1 MSNVVSYEIKE
12 SIGVISV
19 NNPPVNALSHELRV
33 GIIEALN
40 QAQDDDSKAIV
51 LFCEGRTFI
60 AGADIKEFGQPRK
73 NPILP
78 EMLDE
83 FDKSK
88 KLLVAAVHG
97 TALGGGFETALS
109 CHYRCA
115 LDSAKF
121 GLPEINLGLLP
132 GAGGTQRVP
141 RLAGAEA
148 ALEIMTSGRP
158 IAASKALSL
167 NLIDH
172 IIEGD
177 DLLASAITYT
187 QSLLADNAPLRR
199 VRDLQ
204 VPAVPEGFF
213 AVAEKEITKRS
224 KGLMAPQ
231 KILNCV
237 KAACEVDFDAGMAI
251 ELESFMTCL
260 ESPESAGMRHAFF
273 AERQTSKIAGLAKD
287 TPLRP
292 INKVGII
299 GAGLMGGGIAMN
311 FANVGIPVTLL
322 ELSEEALEKGTN
334 TIRKNYARS
343 VKKGR
348 MSEADLE
355 ARMNLISTSTSY
367 ESLGDV
373 DLVIEAVFENPDVKK
388 EVFKKLD
395 EVCKQGA
402 ILASNTSYQNIDD
415 IASVTSRP
423 QDVIGMHFFSPAN
436 VMKLLEV
443 VRGEKTADD
452 VLATAMKLAKS
463 IRKVPVLSRVCYG
476 FIGNRMFGP
485 YIRTAN
491 MLLLEGATPEQIDN
505 AATSWGMAMGP
516 VSVIDLAGIDIG
528 VSARR
533 AKADPNEN
541 PLNFLASDLMF
552 DQGRLGQK
560 TGAGFYNYDP
570 ETRART
576 TDDDMLALI
585 EAAAE
590 ERGIEQRSF
599 TDKEIVERLV
609 YALVNEGASILEEGI
624 AQRASDI
631 DITYLYGYGFPA
643 HRGGPMFYADQIGL
657 DKIVERMADFAISI
671 QAEHW
676 EPSPL
681 LKSLASEGKSFASF
695 SSTD

>member
-1 MSNVVSYEIKE
+1 MSNVVSYEIKD

-33 GIIEALN
+33 GIIEALS
-40 QAQDDDSKAIV
+40 QAQNDDSKAIV
-51 LFCEGRTFI
+51 LICEGRTFI
-60 AGADIKEFGQPRK
+60 AGADIKEFG
-73 NPILP
+73 LP
-78 EMLDE
+78 PQSPSLPDMLIHLE
-83 FDKSK
+83 NSS
-88 KLLVAAVHG
+88 KLLVAAIHG
-97 TALGGGFETALS
+97 TALGGGFETALA
-109 CHYRCA
+109 CNYRCA
-115 LDSAKF
+115 IPSAKV
-121 GLPEINLGLLP
+121 GLPEVNLGLLP
-132 GAGGTQRVP
+132 GAGGTQRTP
-141 RLAGAEA
+141 RLAGAQA
-148 ALEIMTSGRP
+148 ALELMTTGKP
-158 IAASKALSL
+158 IPAVKAQSL
-167 NLIDH
+167 NFIDH
-172 IIEGD
+172 IVEGD
-177 DLLASAITYT
+177 DLLAGALAYT
-187 QSLLADNAPLRR
+187 QTLLADNAPLKK
-199 VRDLQ
+199 VRDLD
-204 VPAVPEGFF
+204 VPAVPDGFF
-213 AVAEKEITKRS
+213 DIAEKEINKRAR
-224 KGLMAPQ
+224 GLMAPQ
-231 KILNCV
+231 KILECV
-237 KAACEVDFDAGMAI
+237 KAASTKSFDEGLEVERDN
-251 ELESFMTCL
+251 FMTL
-260 ESPESAGMRHAFF
+260 LASPQSAGLRHAFF

-311 FANVGIPVTLL
+311 FVNVGIPVTLL

-355 ARMNLISTSTSY
+355 ARMNLISTTTSY

-423 QDVIGMHFFSPAN
+423 KDVIGLHFFSPAN

-452 VLATAMKLAKS
+452 VLATAMKLAKG
-463 IRKVPVLSRVCYG
+463 IKKVPVLSRVCYG

-485 YIRTAN
+485 YMRTAN
-491 MLLLEGATPEQIDN
+491 MLLLEGATPDQIDA
-505 AATSWGMAMGP
+505 AATKWGMAMGP
-516 VSVIDLAGIDIG
+516 ISVADLAGIDIG

-541 PLNFLASDLMF
+541 PLDYLASDLMY
-552 DQGRLGQK
+552 DKGRYGQK
-560 TGAGFYNYDP
+560 TGAGFYDYNP
-570 ETRART
+570 ETRARSVNEE
-576 TDDDMLALI
+576 MLALI
-585 EAAAE
+585 KSEAE
-590 ERGIEQRSF
+590 KHGVEQRSF
-599 TDKEIVERLV
+599 TDEDIVERLV
-609 YALVNEGASILEEGI
+609 YALVNEGADILEEGI

-643 HRGGPMFYADQIGL
+643 FRGGPMFYADQVGL
-657 DKIVERMADFAISI
+657 DKIVERMKDFATGI
-671 QAEHW
+671 QADYW
-676 EPSPL
+676 EPSSL
-681 LKSLASEGKSFASF
+681 LKSLAAEGKNF
-695 SSTD
+695 SEYA